1 MATVEITLVGGP
13 TALIDVDGYR
23 LLTDPTFDP
32 PGDYELSY
40 TRLSKLGRPAVDCD
54 QIGRVDAVLLSHE
67 QHLDNFDHAGRAF
80 SQTVARVLTTPSGA
94 ARAGSNAEGLRPWAT
109 TALTKPGHRPLH
121 VTATPARHGPA
132 GIERLSGEVTG
143 FLIAADAWRGRPLYI
158 TGDTVWYDGIAK
170 VARHCAASLVMP
182 FAGAARTRGPF
193 HLTMDTNDV
202 IEVASAFADAL
213 IVPLHVDGWAHLT
226 QSGKD
231 IAAAFASLGL
241 ASRLRLLQAG
251 MPTAIELPET

>member
-13 TALIDVDGYR
+13 TALIAVAGYR

-40 TRLSKLGRPAVDCD
+40 TRLTKLGRPAVGGD
-54 QIGRVDAVLLSHE
+54 QIGPIDSVLLSHE
-67 QHLDNFDHAGRAF
+67 QHFDNFDRAGRAF
-80 SQTVARVLTTPSGA
+80 SQSVARVLTTPSGA

-109 TALTKPGHRPLH
+109 TTLTKPGRGPLH

-143 FLIAADAWRGRPLYI
+143 FLIAADSWQRRPLYI
-158 TGDTVWYDGIAK
+158 TGDTVWYDGIAE
-170 VARHCAASLVMP
+170 VARRFAASLVMP
-182 FAGAARTRGPF
+182 FAGAARTRGPL

-202 IEVASAFADAL
+202 IEVANAFADAI

-226 QSGKD
+226 QTGND
-231 IAAAFASLGL
+231 IAAAFDSLGL

-251 MPTAIELPET
+251 MPTAFELPET